1 MSSAILPH
9 SFSDSLAPSEPA
21 DQAHHGAPPYV
32 CKLGMIVFLL
42 SEGMLFAGLI
52 GGYIV
57 LRLGCAQWPPSPEL
71 PALPK
76 VLTGCN
82 TLILICSSL
91 AFHMVEVS
99 VKSGKTGRRWLF
111 LTILLGSLFLGGQ
124 AYEWT
129 HLYHEGLWFHLGGVY
144 GSSFF
149 VLTGFHGTHVF
160 IGVLLMIWCFL
171 RQVFF
176 KSFTQHHH
184 VALDN
189 VGLYWHFVDVVW
201 VFLYTV
207 LYLI

>member
-1 MSSAILPH
+1 MSSAALSY
-9 SFSDSLAPSEPA
+9 SFSDSLDYLE
-21 DQAHHGAPPYV
+21 QEHQGAPPRV
-32 CKLGMIVFLL
+32 CKFGMIVFLL
-42 SEGMLFAGLI
+42 SEAMLFAGLI

-57 LRLGCAQWPPSPEL
+57 LRLGCAQWPPLPEL
-71 PALPK
+71 PPLPK
-76 VLTGCN
+76 VFTACN
-82 TLILICSSL
+82 TIILICSSL

-111 LTILLGSLFLGGQ
+111 LTIVLGAIFLCGQ

-129 HLYHEGLWFHLGGVY
+129 HLYHKGLWFHLGGVY

-149 VLTGFHGTHVF
+149 VLTGFHGAHVF
-160 IGVLLMIWCFL
+160 IGVLLLVWCFL

-176 KSFTQHHH
+176 KSFTQQHH